1 MNVLLYFVHVF
12 ESMCAF
18 GGGKRRPRKAE
29 REFLQFQTTLL
40 RRVSLS
46 PLKSSINYQKKLTTT
61 NAHIFFCILRQQN
74 DDLPILVALVM
85 GLQHAFAMVGGL
97 IVPPYVVMRFSVS
110 EAGPGSNLDMQQ
122 YAIAC
127 SLILSGIFTI
137 LNCIQFNIP
146 GTKYVFGTGMLSVLG
161 TSFGF

>member
-1 MNVLLYFVHVF
+1 MFCCTLCTFLSRCVRL
-12 ESMCAF
+12 EEEK
-18 GGGKRRPRKAE
+18 GD
-29 REFLQFQTTLL
+29 REKQSENSLQFSNDSFEESFP
-40 RRVSLS
+40 V

-122 YAIAC
+122 YVTRFAHFIWYFYHFE
-127 SLILSGIFTI
+127 LH
-137 LNCIQFNIP
+137 
-146 GTKYVFGTGMLSVLG
+146 SV
-161 TSFGF
+161 